1 MAIRLRIVNKYPVAL
16 CAVESDPEEGDIY
29 LDDGMHAA
37 LSTKFAQDFNS
48 MFGESMC
55 YTLPVDPVIS
65 ELMKTQKVRDARE
78 EFAKWDRARNSTSTR
93 CRTN

>member
-37 LSTKFAQDFNS
+37 L
-48 MFGESMC
+48 
-55 YTLPVDPVIS
+55 
-65 ELMKTQKVRDARE
+65 
-78 EFAKWDRARNSTSTR
+78 
-93 CRTN
+93 